1 MGQASS
7 LTAVAVEER
16 MPREEKKP
24 VLTGTRKAAVLL
36 ISLPPEQAARIL
48 AELPRA
54 DVDAIAAEIARIE
67 TVDAETR
74 DRVMKEFHN
83 LNLAQKYIDEG
94 GLDYARKLLSTT
106 LPADEARNAI
116 HTLELSVRPA
126 PFKFLEK
133 AEMENLLTFIQD
145 EHPQTIALIMAHLKP
160 EQAGVLLA
168 GLPKGRKQVEVVTR
182 LAKLDQINPEV
193 ITSVEEALKRRLSEV
208 ITQQYATSGGVQMAA
223 KVLTQVKSQVEKGV
237 MEVLEEEDPDLA
249 RQLLDN
255 MFVFEDLLRIDDKG
269 VQIILREIGH
279 QDLATA
285 LRNASPELK
294 AHVFRNMSAR
304 ASEMVQQD
312 MEYAGPMRIS
322 EVEAAQHHIIEVV
335 RKLQSDNTIAIS
347 GRGGEQEVY
356 V

>member
-1 MGQASS
+1 
-7 LTAVAVEER
+7 

-24 VLTGTRKAAVLL
+24 PLSGTRKSAVLL
-36 ISLPPEQAARIL
+36 ISLPPEQAARIM
-48 AELPRA
+48 AELPRG

-67 TVDAETR
+67 TVDADVR
-74 DRVMKEFHN
+74 DRIMKEFHN
-83 LNLAQKYIDEG
+83 LHLAQKYIDEG
-94 GLDYARKLLSTT
+94 GLDYARKLLTST
-106 LPADEARNAI
+106 LPEEEAKAAI

-193 ITSVEEALKRRLSEV
+193 INSVEEALRRRLSEV

-223 KVLTQVKSQVEKGV
+223 KVLTQVKSTVEKGV
-237 MEVLEEEDPDLA
+237 MEVLEEEDPELA

-255 MFVFEDLLRIDDKG
+255 MFVFEDLLRIDDRG
-269 VQIILREIGH
+269 IQAIMREIG
-279 QDLATA
+279 QDDLVVA
-285 LRNASPELK
+285 LRTASEELK

-304 ASEMVQQD
+304 ASDMIQQD
-312 MEYAGPMRIS
+312 MEYAGPVRVS
-322 EVEAAQHHIIEVV
+322 EVEAAQHNIIEVV
-335 RKLQSDNTIAIS
+335 RRLQSDNTIAIS
-347 GRGGEQEVY
+347 GRGGEREVY